1 MNTQLTDINKQLS
14 NCVIP
19 KLLSGRLKKDC
30 ELLLD
35 KGGTINIKMILGTK
49 ISLLNYLDKKDSI

>member
-1 MNTQLTDINKQLS
+1 MNTQLTDIIKQLS
-14 NCVIP
+14 NCVIS

-35 KGGTINIKMILGTK
+35 KGGTINIKNDIGNK
-49 ISLLNYLDKKDSI
+49 NIII